1 MPRLS
6 LYKPEKGSDFK
17 FIDRIIGEQ
26 FQVGGTDIYV
36 HKYLG
41 PVSPDEVGGE
51 ATPVQPNTG
60 GNAIP
65 ELGIQDVLL
74 MENRDRK
81 YDPDVYVI
89 RGIYTMQDLDFNLT
103 QFGIMLNNDNI
114 MMHFH
119 IKNSVDALSRKIM
132 AGDVLELP
140 HLQDDYGLD
149 QNNITAL
156 KRFYVVQ
163 EVTRPAAGFSP
174 TWYPHLLKAKCAP
187 LVDSQ
192 EFAEIL
198 NVDSGN
204 GDGST
209 LRDLLSTYSK
219 SIEINN
225 QVIAQAELD
234 APKSGYDTSGYYV
247 LPLKD
252 DGLLNVADVSDDG
265 MDASIENATFDA
277 SIVLQ
282 SPSRDLYVGYLT
294 GDGIPANGAPFGQGI
309 VFPSNPLNGQFYL
322 RTDYLPNRLFRYDS
336 NHWKMF
342 EQNVRMTMDNTGAND
357 YAAITMGAQVR
368 KTQKTG
374 FINNNTTSTVGG
386 KIINERQALSKALK
400 PRADN

>member
-6 LYKPEKGSDFK
+6 LYKPEKGNDFK
-17 FIDRIIGEQ
+17 FIDRVINEQ
-26 FQVGGTDIYV
+26 FQVGGTDIYI

-41 PVSPDEVGGE
+41 PLSPDEVGGE
-51 ATPVQPNTG
+51 ATPTTPNTS
-60 GNAIP
+60 GNLIP

-81 YDPDVYVI
+81 YDPDVYIV

-119 IKNSVDALSRKIM
+119 IKSSVDALSRTLM

-140 HLQDDYGLD
+140 HLQDEYGLD
-149 QNNITAL
+149 QDNIRAL

-163 EVTRPAAGFSP
+163 EVTRPATGFSP

-219 SIEINN
+219 SIETNN
-225 QVIAQAELD
+225 QIIAQAEAD
-234 APKSGYDTSGYYV
+234 APQSGYDTKSYYV

-252 DGLLNVADVSDDG
+252 DELIDIADVSNDSRDV
-265 MDASIENATFDA
+265 SIDNSAYDA

-294 GDGIPANGAPFGQGI
+294 GDGIPPNGIPFGQGI
-309 VFPSNPLNGQFYL
+309 IFPPGPITGQFYL
-322 RTDYLPNRLFRYDS
+322 RTDYLPNRLFRYDGK
-336 NHWKMF
+336 HWKMF
-342 EQNVRMTMDNTGAND
+342 EDKVRMTMDNIGTTD
-357 YAAITMGAQVR
+357 YAAVMMGAEIR
-368 KTQKTG
+368 KTQKAG
-374 FINNNTTSTVGG
+374 FINNDTTATIAGNIV
-386 KIINERQALSKALK
+386 NERQALSKALK